1 MRERHRDVE
10 LRGGQEGGGVRFGK
24 GVRSAAVNGLPLISP
39 MPRLTAGRL
48 LRGPGRGRFPGGIGA
63 SGLTREQ
70 GKLAE
75 GGAGLGCGG
84 QPIPFL
90 QREEIATQGVKLR
103 VKIVASE
110 IMDFRFPARGR
121 AGKLRFRLPACDP
134 FGVPGAG
141 PMGPPVAGKGRVGV
155 QEHLRPLFPEMA
167 EKDVLGARQ
176 RPEAGQQDRAPG
188 QKARKRLVFPHD
200 AFFPQGACDHEGVEA
215 RGGETGLKEGFPV
228 AGENGAERT
237 EQRRPEG
244 GHFAFGVEHV
254 VWRKPVREAFLQ
266 QIGQPHTPREKARL
280 VGFGEL
286 DAEVRARMSQFPH
299 AMGEEGDLI
308 ELAGLAPGPGV
319 ACLPEGGHE
328 LALREHAWDE
338 AGAGD
343 VRGVAQALAQVTART
358 VVHED
363 DHGVAGMASGG
374 VHEALFEGVQKI
386 GVPRDDAERRA
397 GDHGCVGR
405 NLCQRIVRLGADPE
419 AAGRERFRMLRR
431 FGDDDGELFVGRRG
445 PGERQTYS
453 PPFSAFLRDPP
464 WTGERS
470 GESRTPAYRASCSR
484 IRRYSSR
491 PIHAS
496 VAA

>member
-1 MRERHRDVE
+1 
-10 LRGGQEGGGVRFGK
+10 
-24 GVRSAAVNGLPLISP
+24 
-39 MPRLTAGRL
+39 
-48 LRGPGRGRFPGGIGA
+48 
-63 SGLTREQ
+63 
-70 GKLAE
+70 
-75 GGAGLGCGG
+75 
-84 QPIPFL
+84 
-90 QREEIATQGVKLR
+90 
-103 VKIVASE
+103 
-110 IMDFRFPARGR
+110 
-121 AGKLRFRLPACDP
+121 
-134 FGVPGAG
+134 
-141 PMGPPVAGKGRVGV
+141 MGPPVAGKGRVGV

-405 NLCQRIVRLGADPE
+405 NLCQRIVRRARTRKRLAANGSGCCGALE
-419 AAGRERFRMLRR
+419 TTMGNFLWAAVGREKGKHTLP
-431 FGDDDGELFVGRRG
+431 LFLPFYAIRRG
-445 PGERQTYS
+445 PGKGAARAALRLTGRRV
-453 PPFSAFLRDPP
+453 PASAGTVPGLSTRR
-464 WTGERS
+464 WRHS
-470 GESRTPAYRASCSR
+470 GF
-484 IRRYSSR
+484 
-491 PIHAS
+491 
-496 VAA
+496 AAG